1 MNMNMYLK
9 FIKSFVTTLAQG
21 PPDHISLVHPL
32 LAHLLLGQGVS
43 GLCRLRHHHQDP
55 AGDPRGRED
64 AQGHLQR
71 RPSPGVQL
79 RASGAPGLHPVSD
92 QPTPGDQSKIL
103 SMHRATSNSRQQ
115 KQCVYVTA
123 KY

>member
-1 MNMNMYLK
+1 MNMYLV
-9 FIKSFVTTLAQG
+9 FIKTFVTTLVQG
-21 PPDHISLVHPL
+21 PPDHLSLVHPL

-43 GLCRLRHHHQDP
+43 GLRRLRHHHQDP

-64 AQGHLQR
+64 AQSHLQR
-71 RPSPGVQL
+71 RPGPGVQL

-103 SMHRATSNSRQQ
+103 SVNIAISNSRQRKRLRHSCQ
-115 KQCVYVTA
+115 S
-123 KY
+123 